1 MLAVAASGGQAAV
14 PSAESP
20 ALHRERVAAVAAAKA
35 GALATGIAQLERLH
49 RDNPG
54 ASYVTADLIVLLRV
68 AGRNERIA
76 VLTQRLDPDALPDY
90 ALPAWA
96 GALRDERLFAR
107 ARAVLAGRATRLGPS
122 VQVLYAMI
130 TLEDGAP
137 KAAVRLLPDP
147 RARGLGA
154 EDLADM
160 AYVLRRAGD
169 PAGSLSLSEQALMRG
184 GAVPQALREEV
195 FALSDLG
202 AAGLAW
208 DKARQHEALFSP
220 EFRDRLRADATASR
234 IRDARRERRRLDDL
248 HRYGARNGPLIAVL
262 RRIDADRVA
271 FAHDPAQELR
281 TRYERIA
288 VLRDLGRMPEA
299 VADFE
304 SLPQHP
310 ATASAATLRAIPPY
324 VRQAAADAYAAVRR
338 PHRAVALYEGLIQE
352 NPKADLAVFLSLY
365 YAYLDCEQ
373 YASAERLLAHVRKIT
388 PTWIGLHNQ
397 DVNPERPD
405 IERIWAMDPAYRNR
419 EPIAYQRMRALTDRA
434 PASANLLNQ
443 QATLERRRGWPEQAQ
458 RTAQVAE
465 GYDPGNKD
473 TLLNLADDNRDLG
486 RYAIWGAAI
495 TSLYQDFPDD
505 TSIRKSMAQWTD
517 RSEPSITSDYL
528 IGNAS
533 GGSALVASR
542 EEELHTRLNSPW
554 SSSGWRAFADQN
566 YIWAQYPGAIASFN
580 RAGVGVQWAGERRQ
594 ASLMASQDQLT
605 GHHPG
610 IDADWS
616 QWLSDQWEYSV
627 SGSTYSLEMPV
638 LAKTAGDSGKSISAR
653 VDWRQSE
660 SRSAYASATV
670 VAISDGNRQVD
681 TAVGMTQRIY
691 GSAHAITTA
700 GFDLATQN
708 NSRQDSVYF
717 DPTFFDSA
725 EIRLEHQWI
734 TWRRYER
741 LFTQDFRLLAG
752 STWEAGFGA
761 APTYDL
767 RYEHQWQLSRT
778 WSLQYGAGLNSTV
791 YEGGRQRLVY
801 GLLGFGGVF

>member
-1 MLAVAASGGQAAV
+1 MLAAASGGRAAV
-14 PSAESP
+14 MPAELP

-35 GALATGIAQLERLH
+35 GNLAAGIARLERLH
-49 RDNPG
+49 QDHPD
-54 ASYVTADLIVLLRV
+54 APYVTADLIVLLRV
-68 AGRNERIA
+68 AGRNPQIA
-76 VLTQRLDPDALPDY
+76 ALTQHLDPATVPDY

-96 GALRDERLFAR
+96 GALRDERQFAR
-107 ARAVLAGRATRLGPS
+107 ARAVLVGRAARLGPS

-130 TLEDGAP
+130 TLEAGAP
-137 KAAVRLLPDP
+137 KAAAQLLPD
-147 RARGLGA
+147 RTTRGLGA

-184 GAVPQALREEV
+184 GATPQALREEV

-208 DKARQHEALFSP
+208 EKARQHAALFSP
-220 EFRDRLRADATASR
+220 AFRDRLRADATAVR

-248 HRYGARNGPLIAVL
+248 HRYGIRNRPLVVVL
-262 RRIDADRVA
+262 GRIDADRVA

-288 VLRDLGRMPEA
+288 VLRDLGRMREA
-299 VADFE
+299 IADFE

-310 ATASAATLRAIPPY
+310 ATASAARLRTIPPY
-324 VRQAAADAYAAVRR
+324 VRQAAADAYAAARR
-338 PHRAVALYEGLIQE
+338 PGHAVALYEGLIQE

-365 YAYLDCEQ
+365 YAYLDCEE
-373 YASAERLLAHVRKIT
+373 YGPAERLLAHVRKIT
-388 PTWIGLHNQ
+388 PTWIGPHGKE
-397 DVNPERPD
+397 VNPERPD
-405 IERIWAMDPAYRNR
+405 VERIWGMDPAYRNR

-434 PASANLLNQ
+434 PASGNFLNQ
-443 QATLERRRGWPEQAQ
+443 QATLERRRGWPQQAQ
-458 RTAQVAE
+458 QTTQLAQT
-465 GYDPGNKD
+465 YDPGNKD
-473 TLLNLADDNRDLG
+473 TQLNLADNARDLG

-495 TSLYQDFPDD
+495 TSLSQDFPDD
-505 TSIRKSMAQWTD
+505 TSIQKSMAQWGD

-528 IGNAS
+528 IGNAN
-533 GGSALVASR
+533 GGSSLVASR

-554 SSSGWRAFADQN
+554 SGSGWRAFADQN
-566 YIWAQYPGAIASFN
+566 YIWAQYPGAIASYN

-616 QWLSDQWEYSV
+616 QWLNDQWEYSV
-627 SGSTYSLEMPV
+627 SGSTYSLDMPV
-638 LAKTAGDSGKSISAR
+638 LAKTAGDSGKSVSAR
-653 VDWRQSE
+653 LDWRQSE
-660 SRSAYASATV
+660 SRSAYATATV

-700 GFDLATQN
+700 GFDLATEN

-725 EIRLEHQWI
+725 ELRLEHRWI

-741 LFTQDFRLLAG
+741 SFTQDFRVLAG
-752 STWEAGFGA
+752 STWEAGYGA
-761 APTYDL
+761 APTYDF
-767 RYEHQWQLSRT
+767 RYEHEWQLSRT
-778 WSLQYGAGLNSTV
+778 WSLHYGAGLNSTV
-791 YEGGRQRLVY
+791 YEGGRQRLFY

>member
-1 MLAVAASGGQAAV
+1 MLGLAVPCGGAAV
-14 PSAESP
+14 TPEESP
-20 ALHRERVAAVAAAKA
+20 ALHRERVAAVATAKA
-35 GALATGIAQLERLH
+35 GHLNAAIAQLARLH
-49 RDNPG
+49 QENPG
-54 ASYVTADLIVLLRV
+54 APYVTADLIVLLRM
-68 AGRNERIA
+68 AGRNAQIA
-76 VLTQRLDPDALPDY
+76 VLTRRLDPAAVPDY
-90 ALPAWA
+90 ARAAWA
-96 GALRDERLFAR
+96 GALRDEKRFAR
-107 ARAVLAGRATRLGPS
+107 ARVVLAGRATRLGPS

-130 TLEDGAP
+130 TLEGGAP
-137 KAAVRLLPDP
+137 KAAVGLLPDHRTP
-147 RARGLGA
+147 GLGA

-169 PAGSLSLSEQALMRG
+169 PVAALSRSEQALMRG
-184 GAVPQALREEV
+184 GDMPQALREEV

-202 AAGLAW
+202 AVGLAW
-208 DKARQHEALFSP
+208 NKARQHEAWFSP
-220 EFRDRLRADATASR
+220 AFRDRLRADATAAR

-248 HRYGARNGPLIAVL
+248 HRYRIRNRPLLAVL
-262 RRIDADRVA
+262 RRIDANRIA
-271 FAHDPAQELR
+271 FAQDPAQELR
-281 TRYERIA
+281 TRYDRIA
-288 VLRDLGRMPEA
+288 VLRDLGRMRDA
-299 VADFE
+299 VAEFE
-304 SLPQHP
+304 ALPQHP
-310 ATASAATLRAIPPY
+310 ATANAVTLRAIPPY

-338 PHRAVALYEGLIQE
+338 PHHAAALYEGLIRE

-365 YAYLDCEQ
+365 YAYLDAEQ
-373 YASAERLLAHVRKIT
+373 YARAERLLAHVRKIT
-388 PTWIGLHNQ
+388 PTWIGPQGQ

-405 IERIWAMDPAYRNR
+405 VERIWAMDPAYRNR
-419 EPIAYQRMRALTDRA
+419 EPIAYQRMRTLTDRA
-434 PASANLLNQ
+434 PASGNLLNQ
-443 QATLERRRGWPEQAQ
+443 QATLERRRGWPQQAQ
-458 RTAQVAE
+458 HTAQVAQV
-465 GYDPGNKD
+465 YDPGNKD
-473 TLLNLADDNRDLG
+473 TQLNLANDDRDLG

-495 TSLYQDFPDD
+495 TSLSQDFPDD
-505 TSIRKSMAQWTD
+505 TSIQKSMAQWTD

-528 IGNAS
+528 IGNAN
-533 GGSALVASR
+533 GGSSLVASR
-542 EEELHTRLNSPW
+542 EEDLHTRLNSPW
-554 SSSGWRAFADQN
+554 SNSGWRAFADQN
-566 YIWAQYPGAIASFN
+566 YIWAQYPGAVASFN
-580 RAGVGVQWAGERRQ
+580 RAGVGVQWAGDRRQ

-616 QWLSDQWEYSV
+616 QWVNDQWEYSV
-627 SGSTYSLEMPV
+627 SGSTYSMDMPV
-638 LAKTAGDSGKSISAR
+638 LAKTDGDSGKSVSAR
-653 VDWRQSE
+653 LDWRQSE

-700 GFDLATQN
+700 GFDLATEN

-741 LFTQDFRLLAG
+741 SFTQDFRVLAG

-778 WSLQYGAGLNSTV
+778 WGLHYGVGVNSTV
-791 YEGGRQRLVY
+791 YEGGRQRLLY